1 MPFSHI
7 LGQNSAI
14 SILQRSLAT
23 GRLAHAYLFEGTEG
37 VGKKATALALIEAVF
52 CGKEEGCGACP
63 SCRKIAALQHPDL
76 HLVEPDGAFIKIDQ
90 IRDLQKDLSYRPFE
104 APKKACII
112 DGAER
117 FNQAAGNALLKTL
130 EEPPGNALIIL
141 VTAQSS
147 GVLPTILSRCQRLH
161 FQTLPEETIA
171 AYLGRNG
178 IDGEAARIAASLAG
192 GSMKK
197 ALEISKETTLSD
209 RKQFLER
216 LTGLSLREITPLF
229 SAAEELAADKDKV
242 MELLELLTSFLRD
255 ILLLKGGGDGIVNAD
270 LLPILEREAGRLSQT
285 GIMERI
291 GHVAAAR
298 QALLRNVNARLTLE
312 VLFMRLAET

>member
-1 MPFSHI
+1 MSFSHI
-7 LGQNSAI
+7 LGQNSPI

-23 GRLAHAYLFEGTEG
+23 GRLAHAYLFEGIEG
-37 VGKKATALALIEAVF
+37 VGKKATALALIAAVF
-52 CGKEEGCGACP
+52 CGKEDGCGTCP
-63 SCRKIAALQHPDL
+63 SCRKIATLQHPDL

-90 IRDLQKDLSYRPFE
+90 IREIQKELAYRPFE

-117 FNQAAGNALLKTL
+117 LNQAAGNALLKTL

-161 FQTLPEETIA
+161 FQALSEETIG
-171 AYLGRNG
+171 AYLCKNG
-178 IDGEAARIAASLAG
+178 IERESARIAASLAG
-192 GSMKK
+192 GSMKRG
-197 ALEISKETTLSD
+197 LEISTETTLSV

-216 LTGLSLREITPLF
+216 LTGLSLRDITPLF

-255 ILLLKGGGDGIVNAD
+255 MLLLKAGGEGIVNVD
-270 LLPILEREAGRLSQT
+270 LLPILEREAGRLSQA

-291 GHVAAAR
+291 EHVAAAR
-298 QALLRNVNARLTLE
+298 HALLRNVNARLTLE

>member
-1 MPFSHI
+1 MPFSRI
-7 LGQNSAI
+7 IGQDGPI
-14 SILQRSLAT
+14 SILRRALAT
-23 GRLAHAYLFEGTEG
+23 GRLAHAYLFEGIEG

-52 CGKEEGCGACP
+52 CGREDGCGTCP
-63 SCRKIAALQHPDL
+63 SCRKMAARQHPDL
-76 HLVEPDGAFIKIDQ
+76 HLLEPDGAFIKIDQ
-90 IRDLQKDLSYRPFE
+90 IRDLQKELAYRPFE

-117 FNQAAGNALLKTL
+117 LNQAAGNALLKTL

-141 VTAQSS
+141 VTAQVS

-161 FQTLPEETIA
+161 FQSLPEEAIA
-171 AYLGRNG
+171 AYLTENG
-178 IDGEAARIAASLAG
+178 IDGEPARIAASLAG

-197 ALEISKETTLSD
+197 ALEIGKDTALGD

-216 LTGLSLREITPLF
+216 LSGLSLLEITPLF
-229 SAAEELAADKDKV
+229 SAAEELAADKEKA

-255 ILLLKGGGDGIVNAD
+255 VLLLKGGGDGIVNAD
-270 LLPILEREAGRLSQT
+270 LMPLLEREAGRLSQT
-285 GIMERI
+285 RVMERI
-291 GHVAAAR
+291 GHVGEAR

-312 VLFMRLAET
+312 VLFMRLAKS